1 MNLLIMLDVQH
12 GSIEGLYSIHI
23 VTQGPRLMEA
33 ASSYDVPFSSW
44 LPGLLKQGKRV
55 QGGSME
61 WF

>member
-1 MNLLIMLDVQH
+1 MNLLIMLDVQL

-23 VTQGPRLMEA
+23 VTQGSRLMEA
-33 ASSYDVPFSSW
+33 ASSYDVTFSSC

-55 QGGSME
+55 QGDSME